1 MTKKQLKEKYTEW
14 NITISKLSERET
26 EIFHKLQDLCEE
38 KGDGKRWCGIEVLV
52 EKLVANGEVYRT
64 MQLVSEF
71 YEIKGKQEALREFA
85 LATKNFDI

>member
-14 NITISKLSERET
+14 NIAISKLSERET

-52 EKLVANGEVYRT
+52 EKLVANGEVYKT
-64 MQLVSEF
+64 MRLVSEY
-71 YEIKGKQEALREFA
+71 YEIRGKQEALQEFA
-85 LATKNFDI
+85 LATKNFEI